1 MRSARLMFISEATML
16 NVILLGL
23 VSFFAD
29 ISSEMVYPL
38 IPLYLSSRFGATPL
52 LVGFIEGIAESL
64 ASLLKV
70 FSGYLTD
77 RTQKKKPIAFLGYST
92 GLIYKIALIFANSW
106 LAVLAARVIDRIGK
120 GIRTTPRDVMVAES
134 AQKDNVGTAFGIHKA
149 MDMAGSAI
157 GILLAY
163 FLVKKSLGNINYPL
177 IFLLSMIP
185 AGLSLVMFFFIKE
198 QKQHSIKTREPF
210 WKHFKSL
217 PKSLKWYLVVVF
229 LFTLGNSSNTF
240 LLLRAKSIGFNEAN
254 VIFLYFL
261 YNISASLLA
270 IPAGRSSDKIGRKPV
285 LIAAYGVFA
294 IVYFGFAF
302 VQRSEMMVGLFILYG
317 VYTAL
322 ITGVERAYISEIAPP
337 EVRGTLLG
345 LHGTIIGLTLFPAS
359 MIAGVLWTVV
369 GASAPFVFGG
379 ALALA
384 AALTLMLVMNDNRSE
399 VHL

>member
-1 MRSARLMFISEATML
+1 ML

-92 GLIYKIALIFANSW
+92 GLIYKLALIFANSW
-106 LAVLAARVIDRIGK
+106 IAILGARVIDRVGK

-134 AQKDNVGTAFGIHKA
+134 AQKDRTGTAFGVHKA
-149 MDMAGSAI
+149 MDMAGSAL
-157 GILLAY
+157 GILIAY
-163 FLVKKSLGNINYPL
+163 FLVKNSLGNTNYPF
-177 IFLLSMIP
+177 IFLISMIP

-198 QKQHSIKTREPF
+198 QKHHQIKKREPF
-210 WKHFKSL
+210 WKHFKTL
-217 PKSLKWYLVVVF
+217 PTSLKWYLLVVF

-240 LLLRAKSIGFNEAN
+240 LLLKAKSIGFSEAN

-270 IPAGRSSDKIGRKPV
+270 IPAGRRSDQIGRKPV
-285 LIAAYGVFA
+285 LIAAYVVFA
-294 IVYFGFAF
+294 LVYFGFA
-302 VQRSEMMVGLFILYG
+302 VVNRTEVMVGLFILYG

-322 ITGVERAYISEIAPP
+322 ITGVERAYISEIAPQ
-337 EVRGTLLG
+337 EFRGTLLG

-359 MIAGVLWTVV
+359 MIAGVLWTMID
-369 GASAPFVFGG
+369 ASAPFIFGG
-379 ALALA
+379 SLALA
-384 AALTLMLVMNDNRSE
+384 AALTLGFVMKDNRKEGS
-399 VHL
+399 V

>member
-1 MRSARLMFISEATML
+1 ML

-92 GLIYKIALIFANSW
+92 GLIYKLALIFANSW
-106 LAVLAARVIDRIGK
+106 IAILGARVIDRVGK

-134 AQKDNVGTAFGIHKA
+134 AQKDRTGTAFGVHKA
-149 MDMAGSAI
+149 MDMAGSAL
-157 GILLAY
+157 GILIAY
-163 FLVKKSLGNINYPL
+163 FLVKNSLGNTNYPF
-177 IFLLSMIP
+177 IFLISMIP

-198 QKQHSIKTREPF
+198 QKHHQIKKREPF
-210 WKHFKSL
+210 WKHFKTL
-217 PKSLKWYLVVVF
+217 PTSLKWYLLVVF

-240 LLLRAKSIGFNEAN
+240 LLLKAKNIGFSEAN

-270 IPAGRSSDKIGRKPV
+270 IPAGRRSDQIGRKPV
-285 LIAAYGVFA
+285 LIAAYVVFA
-294 IVYFGFAF
+294 MVYFGFA
-302 VQRSEMMVGLFILYG
+302 VVNRSEVMVGLFILYG

-322 ITGVERAYISEIAPP
+322 ITGVERAYISEIAPQ
-337 EVRGTLLG
+337 EFRGTLLG

-359 MIAGVLWTVV
+359 MIAGVLWTMID
-369 GASAPFVFGG
+369 ASAPFIFGG
-379 ALALA
+379 SLALA
-384 AALTLMLVMNDNRSE
+384 AALTLGFVMKDNRKEGS
-399 VHL
+399 V

>member
-1 MRSARLMFISEATML
+1 ML

-92 GLIYKIALIFANSW
+92 GLIYKLALIFANSW
-106 LAVLAARVIDRIGK
+106 IAILGARVIDRVGK

-134 AQKDNVGTAFGIHKA
+134 AQKDRTGTAFGVHKA
-149 MDMAGSAI
+149 MDMAGSAL
-157 GILLAY
+157 GILIAY
-163 FLVKKSLGNINYPL
+163 FLVKNSLGNTNYPF
-177 IFLLSMIP
+177 IFLISMIP

-198 QKQHSIKTREPF
+198 QKHHQIKKREPF
-210 WKHFKSL
+210 WKHFITL
-217 PKSLKWYLVVVF
+217 PKSLKWYLLVVF

-240 LLLRAKSIGFNEAN
+240 LLLKAKNIGFSEAN

-270 IPAGRSSDKIGRKPV
+270 IPAGRRSDQIGRKPV
-285 LIAAYGVFA
+285 LIAAYVVFA
-294 IVYFGFAF
+294 LAYFGFA
-302 VQRSEMMVGLFILYG
+302 VVNRSEVMVGLFILYG

-322 ITGVERAYISEIAPP
+322 ITGVERAYISEIAPQ
-337 EVRGTLLG
+337 EFRGTLLG

-359 MIAGVLWTVV
+359 MIAGVLWTMID
-369 GASAPFVFGG
+369 ASAPFIFGG
-379 ALALA
+379 SLALA
-384 AALTLMLVMNDNRSE
+384 AALTLGFVMKDNRKEGS
-399 VHL
+399 V

>member
-1 MRSARLMFISEATML
+1 ML

-77 RTQKKKPIAFLGYST
+77 RTQRKKPIAFLGYST
-92 GLIYKIALIFANSW
+92 GLIYKLALIFANSW
-106 LAVLAARVIDRIGK
+106 FAVLGARVIDRVGK

-134 AQKDNVGTAFGIHKA
+134 AQKDRTGTAFGVHKA
-149 MDMAGSAI
+149 LDMAGSAL
-157 GILLAY
+157 GILMAY
-163 FLVKKSLGNINYPL
+163 LLVRNSQGSINYPF

-185 AGLSLVMFFFIKE
+185 AGLSLMMFLFIKE
-198 QKQHSIKTREPF
+198 QKHHQIKKREPF
-210 WKHFKSL
+210 WKHFKAL
-217 PKSLKWYLVVVF
+217 PKSLKWYLLVVF

-240 LLLRAKSIGFNEAN
+240 LLLKAKNIGFSEAN

-261 YNISASLLA
+261 YNISASIFA
-270 IPAGRSSDKIGRKPV
+270 IPAGRRSDQIGRKPV
-285 LIAAYGVFA
+285 LIAAYVVFA
-294 IVYFGFAF
+294 IVYFGFAM
-302 VQRSEMMVGLFILYG
+302 VNRSEVMVGLFILYG

-322 ITGVERAYISEIAPP
+322 ITGVERAYISEIAPQ

-359 MIAGVLWTVV
+359 MIAGVLWTMID
-369 GASAPFVFGG
+369 ASAPFIFGG
-379 ALALA
+379 SLALA
-384 AALTLMLVMNDNRSE
+384 AALTLGIVMKDNRKEGS
-399 VHL
+399 V

>member
-1 MRSARLMFISEATML
+1 ML

-106 LAVLAARVIDRIGK
+106 FAVLGARVIDRVGK

-134 AQKDNVGTAFGIHKA
+134 AQKDRTGTAFGVHKA
-149 MDMAGSAI
+149 MDMAGSAL
-157 GILLAY
+157 GILIAY
-163 FLVKKSLGNINYPL
+163 FLVKNSLGNTNYPF
-177 IFLLSMIP
+177 IFLISMIP

-198 QKQHSIKTREPF
+198 QKHHQIKKREPF
-210 WKHFKSL
+210 WKHFKTL
-217 PKSLKWYLVVVF
+217 PTSLKWYLLVVF

-240 LLLRAKSIGFNEAN
+240 LLLKAKNIGFSEAN

-270 IPAGRSSDKIGRKPV
+270 IPAGRRSDQIGRKPV
-285 LIAAYGVFA
+285 LIAAYVVFA
-294 IVYFGFAF
+294 LVYFGFA
-302 VQRSEMMVGLFILYG
+302 VVNRTEVMVGLFILYG

-322 ITGVERAYISEIAPP
+322 ITGVERAYISEIAPQ
-337 EVRGTLLG
+337 EFRGTLLG

-359 MIAGVLWTVV
+359 MIAGVLWTMID
-369 GASAPFVFGG
+369 ASAPFIFGG
-379 ALALA
+379 SLALA
-384 AALTLMLVMNDNRSE
+384 AALTLGFVMKDNRKEGS
-399 VHL
+399 V

>member
-1 MRSARLMFISEATML
+1 ML

-92 GLIYKIALIFANSW
+92 GLIYKLALIFANSW
-106 LAVLAARVIDRIGK
+106 IAILGARVIDRVGK

-134 AQKDNVGTAFGIHKA
+134 AQKDRTGTAFGVHKA
-149 MDMAGSAI
+149 MDMAGSAL
-157 GILLAY
+157 GILIAY
-163 FLVKKSLGNINYPL
+163 FLVKNSLGNTNYPF
-177 IFLLSMIP
+177 IFLISMIP

-198 QKQHSIKTREPF
+198 QKHHQIKKREPF
-210 WKHFKSL
+210 WKHFITL
-217 PKSLKWYLVVVF
+217 PKSLKWYLLVVF

-240 LLLRAKSIGFNEAN
+240 LLLKAKDIGFSEAN

-270 IPAGRSSDKIGRKPV
+270 IPAGRRSDQIGRKPV
-285 LIAAYGVFA
+285 LIAAYVVFA
-294 IVYFGFAF
+294 LVYFGFA
-302 VQRSEMMVGLFILYG
+302 VVNRTEVMVGLFILYG

-322 ITGVERAYISEIAPP
+322 ITGVERAYISEIAPQ

-359 MIAGVLWTVV
+359 MIAGVLWTMID
-369 GASAPFVFGG
+369 ASAPFIFGG
-379 ALALA
+379 SLALA
-384 AALTLMLVMNDNRSE
+384 AALTLGFVMKDNRKEGS
-399 VHL
+399 V

>member
-1 MRSARLMFISEATML
+1 ML

-77 RTQKKKPIAFLGYST
+77 RTQRKKPIAFLGYST
-92 GLIYKIALIFANSW
+92 GLIYKLALVFANSW
-106 LAVLAARVIDRIGK
+106 FAVLGARVIDRVGK

-134 AQKDNVGTAFGIHKA
+134 AQKDRTGTAFGVHKA
-149 MDMAGSAI
+149 LDMAGSAL
-157 GILLAY
+157 GILMAY
-163 FLVKKSLGNINYPL
+163 LLVRNSQGSINYPF

-185 AGLSLVMFFFIKE
+185 AGLSLMMFLFIKE
-198 QKQHSIKTREPF
+198 QKHHQIKKREPF
-210 WKHFKSL
+210 WKHFKAL
-217 PKSLKWYLVVVF
+217 PKSLKWYLLVVF

-240 LLLRAKSIGFNEAN
+240 LLLKAKNIGFSEAN

-261 YNISASLLA
+261 YNISASIFA
-270 IPAGRSSDKIGRKPV
+270 IPAGRRSDQIGRKPV
-285 LIAAYGVFA
+285 LIAAYVVFA
-294 IVYFGFAF
+294 IVYFGFAM
-302 VQRSEMMVGLFILYG
+302 VNRSEVMVGLFILYG

-322 ITGVERAYISEIAPP
+322 ITGVERAYISEIAPQ

-359 MIAGVLWTVV
+359 MIAGVLWTMID
-369 GASAPFVFGG
+369 ASAPFIFGG
-379 ALALA
+379 SLALA
-384 AALTLMLVMNDNRSE
+384 AALTLGIVMKDNRKEGS
-399 VHL
+399 V

>member
-1 MRSARLMFISEATML
+1 ML

-92 GLIYKIALIFANSW
+92 GLIYKLALIFANSW
-106 LAVLAARVIDRIGK
+106 FAVLGARVIDRVGK

-134 AQKDNVGTAFGIHKA
+134 AQKDRTGTAFGVHKA
-149 MDMAGSAI
+149 MDMAGSAL
-157 GILLAY
+157 GILIAY
-163 FLVKKSLGNINYPL
+163 FLVKNSLGNTNYPF
-177 IFLLSMIP
+177 IFLISMIP

-198 QKQHSIKTREPF
+198 QKHHQIKKREPF
-210 WKHFKSL
+210 WKHFKTL
-217 PKSLKWYLVVVF
+217 PTSLKWYLLVVF

-240 LLLRAKSIGFNEAN
+240 LLLKAKNIGFSEAN

-270 IPAGRSSDKIGRKPV
+270 IPAGRRSDQIGRKPV
-285 LIAAYGVFA
+285 LIAAYVVFA
-294 IVYFGFAF
+294 LVYFGFA
-302 VQRSEMMVGLFILYG
+302 VVNRTEVMVGLFILYG

-322 ITGVERAYISEIAPP
+322 ITGVERAYISKLVATTSLKLSKA
-337 EVRGTLLG
+337 V
-345 LHGTIIGLTLFPAS
+345 
-359 MIAGVLWTVV
+359 
-369 GASAPFVFGG
+369 
-379 ALALA
+379 AL
-384 AALTLMLVMNDNRSE
+384 LMLEFR
-399 VHL
+399 

>member
-1 MRSARLMFISEATML
+1 ML

-92 GLIYKIALIFANSW
+92 GLIYKLALIFANSW
-106 LAVLAARVIDRIGK
+106 IAILGARVIDRVGK

-134 AQKDNVGTAFGIHKA
+134 AQKDRTGTAFGVHNA
-149 MDMAGSAI
+149 MDMAGSAL
-157 GILLAY
+157 GILIAY
-163 FLVKKSLGNINYPL
+163 FLVKNSLGNTNYPF
-177 IFLLSMIP
+177 IFLISMIP

-198 QKQHSIKTREPF
+198 QKHHQIKKREPF
-210 WKHFKSL
+210 WKHFKTL
-217 PKSLKWYLVVVF
+217 PTSLKWYLLVVF

-240 LLLRAKSIGFNEAN
+240 LLLKAKNIGFSEAN

-270 IPAGRSSDKIGRKPV
+270 IPAGRRSDQIGRKPV
-285 LIAAYGVFA
+285 LIAAYVVFA
-294 IVYFGFAF
+294 LVYFGFA
-302 VQRSEMMVGLFILYG
+302 VVNRSEVMVGLFILYG

-322 ITGVERAYISEIAPP
+322 ITGVERAYISEIAPQ
-337 EVRGTLLG
+337 EFRGTLLG

-359 MIAGVLWTVV
+359 MIAGVLWTIID
-369 GASAPFVFGG
+369 ASAPFIFGG
-379 ALALA
+379 SLALA
-384 AALTLMLVMNDNRSE
+384 AALTLGFVMKDNRKEGS
-399 VHL
+399 V

>member
-1 MRSARLMFISEATML
+1 ML

-92 GLIYKIALIFANSW
+92 GLIYKLALIFANSW
-106 LAVLAARVIDRIGK
+106 IAILGARVIDRVGK

-134 AQKDNVGTAFGIHKA
+134 AQKDRTGTAFGVHKA
-149 MDMAGSAI
+149 MDMAGSAL
-157 GILLAY
+157 GILIAY
-163 FLVKKSLGNINYPL
+163 FLVKNSLGNTNYPF
-177 IFLLSMIP
+177 IFLISMIP

-198 QKQHSIKTREPF
+198 QKHHQIKKRVPF
-210 WKHFKSL
+210 WKHFKTL
-217 PKSLKWYLVVVF
+217 PKSLKWYLLVVF

-240 LLLRAKSIGFNEAN
+240 LLLKAKNIGFSEAN

-270 IPAGRSSDKIGRKPV
+270 IPAGRRSDQIGRKPV
-285 LIAAYGVFA
+285 LIAAYVVFA
-294 IVYFGFAF
+294 LVYFGFA
-302 VQRSEMMVGLFILYG
+302 VVNRSEVMVGLFILYG

-322 ITGVERAYISEIAPP
+322 ITGVERAYISEIAPQ
-337 EVRGTLLG
+337 EFRGTLLG

-359 MIAGVLWTVV
+359 MIAGVLWTMID
-369 GASAPFVFGG
+369 ASAPFIFGG
-379 ALALA
+379 SLALA
-384 AALTLMLVMNDNRSE
+384 AALTLGFVMKDNRKEGS
-399 VHL
+399 V

>member
-1 MRSARLMFISEATML
+1 ML

-92 GLIYKIALIFANSW
+92 GLIYKLALIFANSW
-106 LAVLAARVIDRIGK
+106 IAILGARVIDRVGK

-134 AQKDNVGTAFGIHKA
+134 AQKDRTGTAFGVHKA
-149 MDMAGSAI
+149 MDMAGSAL
-157 GILLAY
+157 GILIAY
-163 FLVKKSLGNINYPL
+163 FLVKNSLGNTNYPF
-177 IFLLSMIP
+177 IFLISMIP

-198 QKQHSIKTREPF
+198 QKHHQIKKREPF
-210 WKHFKSL
+210 WKHFKTL
-217 PKSLKWYLVVVF
+217 PTSLKWYLLVVF

-240 LLLRAKSIGFNEAN
+240 LLLKAKNIGFSEAN

-270 IPAGRSSDKIGRKPV
+270 IPAGRRSDQIGRKPV
-285 LIAAYGVFA
+285 LIAAYVVFA
-294 IVYFGFAF
+294 LVDFGFA
-302 VQRSEMMVGLFILYG
+302 VVSRSEVMVGLFILYG

-322 ITGVERAYISEIAPP
+322 ITGVERAYISEIAPQ
-337 EVRGTLLG
+337 EFRGTLLG

-359 MIAGVLWTVV
+359 MIAGVLWTMID
-369 GASAPFVFGG
+369 ASAPFIFGG
-379 ALALA
+379 SLALA
-384 AALTLMLVMNDNRSE
+384 AALTLGFVMKDNRKEGS
-399 VHL
+399 V

>member
-1 MRSARLMFISEATML
+1 ML

-92 GLIYKIALIFANSW
+92 GLIYKLALIFANSW
-106 LAVLAARVIDRIGK
+106 LAILGARVIDRVGK

-134 AQKDNVGTAFGIHKA
+134 AQKDRTGTAFGVHKA
-149 MDMAGSAI
+149 MDMAGSAL
-157 GILLAY
+157 GILMAY
-163 FLVKKSLGNINYPL
+163 FLVKNSLGNTNYPF
-177 IFLLSMIP
+177 IFLISMIP

-198 QKQHSIKTREPF
+198 QKHHQIKKREPF
-210 WKHFKSL
+210 WKHFKTL
-217 PKSLKWYLVVVF
+217 PTSLKWYLLVVF

-240 LLLRAKSIGFNEAN
+240 LLLKAKNIGFSEAN

-270 IPAGRSSDKIGRKPV
+270 IPAGRRSDQIGRKPV
-285 LIAAYGVFA
+285 LIAAYVVFA
-294 IVYFGFAF
+294 MVYFGFA
-302 VQRSEMMVGLFILYG
+302 VVSRSDVMVGLFILYG

-322 ITGVERAYISEIAPP
+322 ITGVERAYISEIAPQ
-337 EVRGTLLG
+337 ELRGTLLG

-359 MIAGVLWTVV
+359 MIAGVLWTMM
-369 GASAPFVFGG
+369 GASAPFIFGG
-379 ALALA
+379 SLALA
-384 AALTLMLVMNDNRSE
+384 AALTLGFVMKDNRKEGS
-399 VHL
+399 V

>member
-1 MRSARLMFISEATML
+1 ML

-92 GLIYKIALIFANSW
+92 GLIYKLALIFANSW
-106 LAVLAARVIDRIGK
+106 IAILGARVIDRVGK

-134 AQKDNVGTAFGIHKA
+134 AQKDRTGTAFGVHKA
-149 MDMAGSAI
+149 MDMAGSAL
-157 GILLAY
+157 GILIAY
-163 FLVKKSLGNINYPL
+163 FLVKNSLGNTNYPF
-177 IFLLSMIP
+177 IFLISMIP

-198 QKQHSIKTREPF
+198 QKHHQIKKREPF
-210 WKHFKSL
+210 WKHFKTL
-217 PKSLKWYLVVVF
+217 PTSLKWYLLVVF

-240 LLLRAKSIGFNEAN
+240 LLLKAKNIGFSEAN

-270 IPAGRSSDKIGRKPV
+270 IPAGRRSDQIGRKPV
-285 LIAAYGVFA
+285 LIAAYVVFA
-294 IVYFGFAF
+294 LVYFGFA
-302 VQRSEMMVGLFILYG
+302 VVNRTEVMVGLFILYG

-322 ITGVERAYISEIAPP
+322 ITGVERAYISEIAPQ
-337 EVRGTLLG
+337 EFRGTLLG

-359 MIAGVLWTVV
+359 MIAGVLWTMID
-369 GASAPFVFGG
+369 ASAPFIFGG
-379 ALALA
+379 SLALA
-384 AALTLMLVMNDNRSE
+384 AALTLGFVMKDNRKEGS
-399 VHL
+399 V

>member
-1 MRSARLMFISEATML
+1 ML

-106 LAVLAARVIDRIGK
+106 IAILGARVIDRVGK

-134 AQKDNVGTAFGIHKA
+134 AQKDRTGTAFGVHKA
-149 MDMAGSAI
+149 MDMAGSAL
-157 GILLAY
+157 GILIAY
-163 FLVKKSLGNINYPL
+163 FLVKNSLGNTNYPF
-177 IFLLSMIP
+177 IFLISMIP

-198 QKQHSIKTREPF
+198 QKHHQIKKREPF
-210 WKHFKSL
+210 WKHFITL
-217 PKSLKWYLVVVF
+217 PKSLKWYLLVVF

-240 LLLRAKSIGFNEAN
+240 LLLKAKNIGFSEAN

-270 IPAGRSSDKIGRKPV
+270 IPAGRRSDQIGRKPV
-285 LIAAYGVFA
+285 LIAAYVVFA
-294 IVYFGFAF
+294 LVYFGFA
-302 VQRSEMMVGLFILYG
+302 VVNRSEVMVGLFILYG

-322 ITGVERAYISEIAPP
+322 ITGVERAYISEIAPQ
-337 EVRGTLLG
+337 EFRGTLLG

-359 MIAGVLWTVV
+359 MIAGVLWTMID
-369 GASAPFVFGG
+369 ASAPFIFGG
-379 ALALA
+379 SLALA
-384 AALTLMLVMNDNRSE
+384 AALTLGFVMKDNRKEGS
-399 VHL
+399 V

>member
-1 MRSARLMFISEATML
+1 ML

-92 GLIYKIALIFANSW
+92 GLIYKLALIFANSW
-106 LAVLAARVIDRIGK
+106 IAILGARVIDRVGK

-134 AQKDNVGTAFGIHKA
+134 AQKNRTGTAFGVHKA
-149 MDMAGSAI
+149 MDMAGSAL
-157 GILLAY
+157 GILMAY
-163 FLVKKSLGNINYPL
+163 FLVKNSLGNTNYPF
-177 IFLLSMIP
+177 IFLISMIP

-198 QKQHSIKTREPF
+198 QKQHKIKKREPF
-210 WKHFKSL
+210 WKHFKTL
-217 PKSLKWYLVVVF
+217 PTSLKWYLLVVF

-240 LLLRAKSIGFNEAN
+240 LLLKAKNIGFSEAN

-270 IPAGRSSDKIGRKPV
+270 IPAGRRSDQIGRKPV
-285 LIAAYGVFA
+285 LIAAYVVFA
-294 IVYFGFAF
+294 LVYFGFA
-302 VQRSEMMVGLFILYG
+302 VVNRSEVMVGLFILYG

-322 ITGVERAYISEIAPP
+322 ITGVERAYISEIAPQ
-337 EVRGTLLG
+337 ELRGTLLG

-359 MIAGVLWTVV
+359 LIAGVLWTMID
-369 GASAPFVFGG
+369 ASAPFIFGG
-379 ALALA
+379 SLALA
-384 AALTLMLVMNDNRSE
+384 AALTLGIVMKDNRKEGS
-399 VHL
+399 V

>member
-1 MRSARLMFISEATML
+1 ML

-92 GLIYKIALIFANSW
+92 GLIYKLALIFANSW
-106 LAVLAARVIDRIGK
+106 IAILGARVIDRVGK

-134 AQKDNVGTAFGIHKA
+134 AQKDRTGTAFGVHKA
-149 MDMAGSAI
+149 MDMAGSAL
-157 GILLAY
+157 GILIAY
-163 FLVKKSLGNINYPL
+163 FLVKNSLGNTNYPF
-177 IFLLSMIP
+177 IFLISMIP

-198 QKQHSIKTREPF
+198 QKHHQIKKREPF
-210 WKHFKSL
+210 WKHFITL
-217 PKSLKWYLVVVF
+217 PKSLKWYLLVVF

-240 LLLRAKSIGFNEAN
+240 LLLKAKNIGFSEAN

-270 IPAGRSSDKIGRKPV
+270 IPAGRRSDQIGRKPV
-285 LIAAYGVFA
+285 LIAAYVVFA
-294 IVYFGFAF
+294 LVYFGFA
-302 VQRSEMMVGLFILYG
+302 VVNRSEVMVGLFILYG

-322 ITGVERAYISEIAPP
+322 ITGVERAYISEIAPQ
-337 EVRGTLLG
+337 EFRGTLLG

-359 MIAGVLWTVV
+359 MIAGVLWTMID
-369 GASAPFVFGG
+369 ASAPFIFGG
-379 ALALA
+379 SLALA
-384 AALTLMLVMNDNRSE
+384 AALTLGFVMKDNRKEGS
-399 VHL
+399 V

>member
-1 MRSARLMFISEATML
+1 ML

-92 GLIYKIALIFANSW
+92 GLIYKLALIFANSW
-106 LAVLAARVIDRIGK
+106 IAILGARVIDRVGK

-134 AQKDNVGTAFGIHKA
+134 AQKDRTGTAFGVHKA
-149 MDMAGSAI
+149 MDMAGSAL
-157 GILLAY
+157 GILIAY
-163 FLVKKSLGNINYPL
+163 FLVKNSLGNTNYPF
-177 IFLLSMIP
+177 IFLISMIP

-198 QKQHSIKTREPF
+198 QKHHQIKKREPF
-210 WKHFKSL
+210 WKHFKTL
-217 PKSLKWYLVVVF
+217 PTSLKWYLLVVF

-240 LLLRAKSIGFNEAN
+240 LLLKAKNIGFSEAN

-270 IPAGRSSDKIGRKPV
+270 IPAGRRSDQIGRKPV
-285 LIAAYGVFA
+285 LIAAYVVFA
-294 IVYFGFAF
+294 LVYFGFA
-302 VQRSEMMVGLFILYG
+302 VVSRSEVMVGLFILYG

-322 ITGVERAYISEIAPP
+322 ITGVERAYISEIAPQ
-337 EVRGTLLG
+337 EFRGTLLG

-359 MIAGVLWTVV
+359 MIAGVLWTMID
-369 GASAPFVFGG
+369 ASAPFIFGG
-379 ALALA
+379 SLALA
-384 AALTLMLVMNDNRSE
+384 AALTLGFVMKDNRKEGS
-399 VHL
+399 V

>member
-1 MRSARLMFISEATML
+1 ML

-92 GLIYKIALIFANSW
+92 GLIYKLALIFANSW
-106 LAVLAARVIDRIGK
+106 IAILGARVIDRVGK

-134 AQKDNVGTAFGIHKA
+134 AQKDRTGTAFGVHKA
-149 MDMAGSAI
+149 MDMAGSAL
-157 GILLAY
+157 GILMAY
-163 FLVKKSLGNINYPL
+163 FLVKNSLGNTNYPF
-177 IFLLSMIP
+177 IFLISMIP

-198 QKQHSIKTREPF
+198 QKHHQIKKREPF
-210 WKHFKSL
+210 WKHFKTL
-217 PKSLKWYLVVVF
+217 PTSLKWYLLVVF

-240 LLLRAKSIGFNEAN
+240 LLLKAKNIGFSEAN

-261 YNISASLLA
+261 YNISASIFA
-270 IPAGRSSDKIGRKPV
+270 IPAGRRSDQIGRKPV
-285 LIAAYGVFA
+285 LIAAYVVFA
-294 IVYFGFAF
+294 IVYFGFAM
-302 VQRSEMMVGLFILYG
+302 VNRSEVMVGLFILYG

-322 ITGVERAYISEIAPP
+322 ITGVERAYISEIAPQ

-359 MIAGVLWTVV
+359 MIAGVLWTMID
-369 GASAPFVFGG
+369 ASAPFIFGG
-379 ALALA
+379 SLALA
-384 AALTLMLVMNDNRSE
+384 AALTLGFVMKDNRKEGS
-399 VHL
+399 V

>member
-1 MRSARLMFISEATML
+1 ML

-92 GLIYKIALIFANSW
+92 GLIYKLALIFANSW
-106 LAVLAARVIDRIGK
+106 IAILGARVIDRVGK

-134 AQKDNVGTAFGIHKA
+134 AQKDRTGTAFGVHKA
-149 MDMAGSAI
+149 MDMAGSAL
-157 GILLAY
+157 GILIAY
-163 FLVKKSLGNINYPL
+163 FLVKNSLGNTNYPF
-177 IFLLSMIP
+177 IFLISMIP

-198 QKQHSIKTREPF
+198 QKHHQIKKREPF
-210 WKHFKSL
+210 WKHFITL
-217 PKSLKWYLVVVF
+217 PKSLKWYLLVVF

-240 LLLRAKSIGFNEAN
+240 LLLKAKNIGFSEAN

-270 IPAGRSSDKIGRKPV
+270 IPAGRRSDQIGRKPV
-285 LIAAYGVFA
+285 LIAAYVVFA
-294 IVYFGFAF
+294 LVYFGFA
-302 VQRSEMMVGLFILYG
+302 VVSRSEVMVGLFILYG

-322 ITGVERAYISEIAPP
+322 ITGVERAYISEIAPQ
-337 EVRGTLLG
+337 EFRGTLLG

-359 MIAGVLWTVV
+359 MIAGVLWTMM
-369 GASAPFVFGG
+369 GASAPFIFGG
-379 ALALA
+379 SLALA
-384 AALTLMLVMNDNRSE
+384 AALTLGFVMKDNRKEGS
-399 VHL
+399 V

>member
-1 MRSARLMFISEATML
+1 ML

-92 GLIYKIALIFANSW
+92 GLIYKLALIFANSW
-106 LAVLAARVIDRIGK
+106 IAILGARVIDRVGK

-134 AQKDNVGTAFGIHKA
+134 AQKDRTGTAFGVHKA
-149 MDMAGSAI
+149 MDMAGSAL
-157 GILLAY
+157 GILIAY
-163 FLVKKSLGNINYPL
+163 FLVKNSLGNTNYPF
-177 IFLLSMIP
+177 IFLISMIP

-198 QKQHSIKTREPF
+198 QKHHQIKKREPF
-210 WKHFKSL
+210 WKHFKTL
-217 PKSLKWYLVVVF
+217 PTSLKWYLLVVF

-240 LLLRAKSIGFNEAN
+240 LLLKAKNIGFSEAN

-270 IPAGRSSDKIGRKPV
+270 IPAGRRSDQIGRKPV
-285 LIAAYGVFA
+285 LIAAYVVFA
-294 IVYFGFAF
+294 LVYFGFA
-302 VQRSEMMVGLFILYG
+302 VVSRSEVMVGLFILYG

-322 ITGVERAYISEIAPP
+322 ITGVERAYISEIAPQ
-337 EVRGTLLG
+337 ELRGTLLG

-359 MIAGVLWTVV
+359 MIAGVLWTMM
-369 GASAPFVFGG
+369 GASAPFIFGG
-379 ALALA
+379 SLALA
-384 AALTLMLVMNDNRSE
+384 AALTLGFVMKDNRKEGS
-399 VHL
+399 V

>member
-1 MRSARLMFISEATML
+1 ML

-92 GLIYKIALIFANSW
+92 GLIYKLALIFANSW
-106 LAVLAARVIDRIGK
+106 IAILGARVIDRVGK

-134 AQKDNVGTAFGIHKA
+134 AQKDRTGTAFGVHKA
-149 MDMAGSAI
+149 MDMAGSAL
-157 GILLAY
+157 GILIAY
-163 FLVKKSLGNINYPL
+163 FLVKNSLGNTNYPF
-177 IFLLSMIP
+177 IFLISMIP

-198 QKQHSIKTREPF
+198 QKHHQIKKREPF
-210 WKHFKSL
+210 WKHFKTL
-217 PKSLKWYLVVVF
+217 QTSLKWYLLVVF

-240 LLLRAKSIGFNEAN
+240 LLLKAKNIGFSEAN

-270 IPAGRSSDKIGRKPV
+270 IPAGRRSDQIGRKPV
-285 LIAAYGVFA
+285 LIAAYVVFA
-294 IVYFGFAF
+294 LVYFGFA
-302 VQRSEMMVGLFILYG
+302 VVNRTEVMVGLFILYG

-322 ITGVERAYISEIAPP
+322 ITGVERAYISEIAPQ
-337 EVRGTLLG
+337 EFRGTLLG

-359 MIAGVLWTVV
+359 MIAGVLWTMID
-369 GASAPFVFGG
+369 ASAPFIFGG
-379 ALALA
+379 SLALA
-384 AALTLMLVMNDNRSE
+384 AALTLGFVMKDNRKEGS
-399 VHL
+399 V

>member
-1 MRSARLMFISEATML
+1 ML

-92 GLIYKIALIFANSW
+92 GLIYKLALIFANSW
-106 LAVLAARVIDRIGK
+106 LAILGARVIDRVGK

-134 AQKDNVGTAFGIHKA
+134 AQKDRTGTAFGVHKA
-149 MDMAGSAI
+149 MDMAGSAL
-157 GILLAY
+157 GILMAY
-163 FLVKKSLGNINYPL
+163 FLVKNSLGYTNYPF
-177 IFLLSMIP
+177 IFLISMIP

-198 QKQHSIKTREPF
+198 QKHHQIKKREPF
-210 WKHFKSL
+210 WKHFKTL
-217 PKSLKWYLVVVF
+217 PTSLKWYLLVVF

-240 LLLRAKSIGFNEAN
+240 LLLKARNIGFSEAN

-270 IPAGRSSDKIGRKPV
+270 IPAGRRSDQIGRKPV
-285 LIAAYGVFA
+285 LIAAYVVFA
-294 IVYFGFAF
+294 LVYFGFA
-302 VQRSEMMVGLFILYG
+302 VVNRSEVMVGLFILYG

-322 ITGVERAYISEIAPP
+322 ITGVERAYISEIAPQ
-337 EVRGTLLG
+337 EFRGTLLG

-359 MIAGVLWTVV
+359 MIAGVLWTLID
-369 GASAPFVFGG
+369 ASAPFIFGG
-379 ALALA
+379 SLALA
-384 AALTLMLVMNDNRSE
+384 AALTLGFVMKDNRKEGS
-399 VHL
+399 V

>member
-1 MRSARLMFISEATML
+1 ML

-92 GLIYKIALIFANSW
+92 GLIYKLALILANSW
-106 LAVLAARVIDRIGK
+106 IAILGARVIDRVGK

-134 AQKDNVGTAFGIHKA
+134 AQKDRTGTAFGVHKA
-149 MDMAGSAI
+149 MDMAGSAL
-157 GILLAY
+157 GILIAY
-163 FLVKKSLGNINYPL
+163 FLVKNSLGNTNYPF
-177 IFLLSMIP
+177 IFLISMIP

-198 QKQHSIKTREPF
+198 QKHHQIKKREPF
-210 WKHFKSL
+210 WKHFKTL
-217 PKSLKWYLVVVF
+217 PTSLKWYLLVVF

-240 LLLRAKSIGFNEAN
+240 LLLKAKNIGFSEAN

-270 IPAGRSSDKIGRKPV
+270 IPAGRRSDQIGRKPV
-285 LIAAYGVFA
+285 LIAAYVVFA
-294 IVYFGFAF
+294 LVYFGFA
-302 VQRSEMMVGLFILYG
+302 VVNRSEVMVGLFILYG

-322 ITGVERAYISEIAPP
+322 ITGVERAYISEIAPQ
-337 EVRGTLLG
+337 EFRGTLLG

-359 MIAGVLWTVV
+359 MIAGVLWTMID
-369 GASAPFVFGG
+369 ASAPFIFGG
-379 ALALA
+379 SLALA
-384 AALTLMLVMNDNRSE
+384 AALTLGFVMKDNRKEGS
-399 VHL
+399 V

>member
-1 MRSARLMFISEATML
+1 ML

-92 GLIYKIALIFANSW
+92 GLIYKLALIFANSW
-106 LAVLAARVIDRIGK
+106 IAILGARVIDRVGK

-134 AQKDNVGTAFGIHKA
+134 AQKDRTGTAFGVHKA
-149 MDMAGSAI
+149 MDMAGSAL
-157 GILLAY
+157 GILIAY
-163 FLVKKSLGNINYPL
+163 FLVKNSLGNTNYPF
-177 IFLLSMIP
+177 IFLISMIP

-198 QKQHSIKTREPF
+198 QKHHQIKKREPF
-210 WKHFKSL
+210 WKHFKTL
-217 PKSLKWYLVVVF
+217 PTSLKWYLLVVF

-240 LLLRAKSIGFNEAN
+240 LLLKAKNIGFSEAN

-270 IPAGRSSDKIGRKPV
+270 IPAGRRSDQIGRKPV
-285 LIAAYGVFA
+285 LIAAYVVFA
-294 IVYFGFAF
+294 LVYFGFA
-302 VQRSEMMVGLFILYG
+302 VVNRSEVMVGLFILYG

-322 ITGVERAYISEIAPP
+322 ITGVERAYISEIAPQ
-337 EVRGTLLG
+337 EFRGTLLG

-359 MIAGVLWTVV
+359 MIAGVLWTMID
-369 GASAPFVFGG
+369 ASAPFIFGG
-379 ALALA
+379 SLALA
-384 AALTLMLVMNDNRSE
+384 AALTLGFVMKDNRKEGS
-399 VHL
+399 V

>member
-1 MRSARLMFISEATML
+1 ML

-92 GLIYKIALIFANSW
+92 GLIYKLALIFANSW
-106 LAVLAARVIDRIGK
+106 IAILGARVIDRVGK

-134 AQKDNVGTAFGIHKA
+134 AQKDRTGTAFGVHKA
-149 MDMAGSAI
+149 MDMAGSAL
-157 GILLAY
+157 GILIAY
-163 FLVKKSLGNINYPL
+163 FLVKNSLGNTNYPF
-177 IFLLSMIP
+177 IFLISMIP

-198 QKQHSIKTREPF
+198 QKHHQIKKREPF
-210 WKHFKSL
+210 WKHFITL
-217 PKSLKWYLVVVF
+217 PKSLKWYLLVVF

-240 LLLRAKSIGFNEAN
+240 LLLKAKNIGFSEAN

-270 IPAGRSSDKIGRKPV
+270 IPAGRRSDQIGRKPV
-285 LIAAYGVFA
+285 LIAAYVVFA
-294 IVYFGFAF
+294 LVYFGFA
-302 VQRSEMMVGLFILYG
+302 VVNRSEVMVGLFILYG

-322 ITGVERAYISEIAPP
+322 ITGVERAYISEIAPQ
-337 EVRGTLLG
+337 ELRGTLLG
-345 LHGTIIGLTLFPAS
+345 LHGTIIGLSLFPAS
-359 MIAGVLWTVV
+359 MIAGVLWTMID
-369 GASAPFVFGG
+369 ASAPFIFGG
-379 ALALA
+379 SLALA
-384 AALTLMLVMNDNRSE
+384 AALTLGFVMKDNRKEGS
-399 VHL
+399 V

>member
-1 MRSARLMFISEATML
+1 ML

-38 IPLYLSSRFGATPL
+38 IPLYLSSRFGATPM

-77 RTQKKKPIAFLGYST
+77 RTQKKKPIAFFGYST
-92 GLIYKIALIFANSW
+92 GLIYKLALIFANSW
-106 LAVLAARVIDRIGK
+106 LAILGARVIDRVGK

-134 AQKDNVGTAFGIHKA
+134 AQKDRTGTAFGVHKA
-149 MDMAGSAI
+149 MDMAGSAL
-157 GILLAY
+157 GILMAY
-163 FLVKKSLGNINYPL
+163 FLVRGSQGNTDYPF
-177 IFLLSMIP
+177 IFLISMIP
-185 AGLSLVMFFFIKE
+185 AGLSLLMFFFIKE
-198 QKQHSIKTREPF
+198 QKHHQIKEREPF
-210 WKHFKSL
+210 WKHFKAL
-217 PKSLKWYLVVVF
+217 PKSLKWYLLVVF

-240 LLLRAKSIGFNEAN
+240 LILKAKVLGFSEAN

-270 IPAGRSSDKIGRKPV
+270 IPAGCHSDKIGRKPV
-285 LIAAYGVFA
+285 LIAAYVVFA
-294 IVYFGFAF
+294 MVYFGFAL
-302 VQRSEMMVGLFILYG
+302 VNRSEVMVGLFILYG

-322 ITGVERAYISEIAPP
+322 ITGVERAYISEIAAQ
-337 EVRGTLLG
+337 EIRGTLLG

-359 MIAGVLWTVV
+359 LIAGVLWTMID
-369 GASAPFVFGG
+369 ASAPFIFGG
-379 ALALA
+379 SLALA
-384 AALTLMLVMNDNRSE
+384 AALTLGFVMKDNRKEGS
-399 VHL
+399 V

>member
-1 MRSARLMFISEATML
+1 ML

-92 GLIYKIALIFANSW
+92 GLIYKLALIFANSW
-106 LAVLAARVIDRIGK
+106 IAILGARVIDRVGK

-134 AQKDNVGTAFGIHKA
+134 AQKDRTGTAFGVHKA
-149 MDMAGSAI
+149 MDMAGSAL
-157 GILLAY
+157 GILIAY
-163 FLVKKSLGNINYPL
+163 FLVKNSLGNTNYPF
-177 IFLLSMIP
+177 IFLISMIP

-198 QKQHSIKTREPF
+198 QKHHQIKKREPF
-210 WKHFKSL
+210 WKHFITL
-217 PKSLKWYLVVVF
+217 PKSLKWYLLVVF

-240 LLLRAKSIGFNEAN
+240 LLLKAKNIGFSEAN

-270 IPAGRSSDKIGRKPV
+270 IPAGRRSDQIGRKPV
-285 LIAAYGVFA
+285 LIAAYVVFA
-294 IVYFGFAF
+294 LVYFGFA
-302 VQRSEMMVGLFILYG
+302 VVNRTEVMVGLFILYG

-322 ITGVERAYISEIAPP
+322 ITGVERAYISEIAPQ

-359 MIAGVLWTVV
+359 MIAGVLWTMID
-369 GASAPFVFGG
+369 ASAPFIFGG
-379 ALALA
+379 SLALA
-384 AALTLMLVMNDNRSE
+384 AALTLGFVMKDNRKEGS
-399 VHL
+399 V

>member
-1 MRSARLMFISEATML
+1 ML

-92 GLIYKIALIFANSW
+92 GLIYKLALIFANSW
-106 LAVLAARVIDRIGK
+106 LAILGARVIDRVGK

-134 AQKDNVGTAFGIHKA
+134 AQKDRTGTAFGVHKA
-149 MDMAGSAI
+149 LDMAGSAL
-157 GILLAY
+157 GILMAY
-163 FLVKKSLGNINYPL
+163 FLVKNSLGNTNYPF
-177 IFLLSMIP
+177 IFLISMIP
-185 AGLSLVMFFFIKE
+185 ATLSLVMFFFIKE
-198 QKQHSIKTREPF
+198 QKLHQIKKREPF
-210 WKHFKSL
+210 WKHFKTL
-217 PKSLKWYLVVVF
+217 PTSLKWYLLVVF

-240 LLLRAKSIGFNEAN
+240 LLLKAKNIGFSEAN

-270 IPAGRSSDKIGRKPV
+270 IPAGRRSDQIGRKPV
-285 LIAAYGVFA
+285 LIAAYVVFA
-294 IVYFGFAF
+294 MVYFGFA
-302 VQRSEMMVGLFILYG
+302 VVSRSEVMVGLFILYG

-322 ITGVERAYISEIAPP
+322 ITGVERAYISEIAPQ
-337 EVRGTLLG
+337 ELRGTLLG

-359 MIAGVLWTVV
+359 MIAGVLWTMM
-369 GASAPFVFGG
+369 GASAPFIFGG
-379 ALALA
+379 SLALA
-384 AALTLMLVMNDNRSE
+384 AALTLGFVMKDNRKEGS
-399 VHL
+399 V